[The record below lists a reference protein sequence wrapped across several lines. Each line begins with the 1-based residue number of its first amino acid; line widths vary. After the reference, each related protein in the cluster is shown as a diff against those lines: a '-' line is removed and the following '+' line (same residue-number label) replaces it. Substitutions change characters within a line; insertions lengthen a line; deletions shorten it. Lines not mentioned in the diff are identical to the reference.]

1 MNSPRNRQRLIGDP
15 YLNPLCMHWG
25 TMKVIFTSSSSNR
38 WWFKKVQGRLRN
50 SYTGWSKC
58 QEGQISEALQWPSEV
73 AKTKASPYPCQRC
86 RCFAVNRNIKEIS
99 GTPDAT
105 PLCSALH
112 IIYSLPIH
120 YFQVCPLPSAL
131 HSEGKL
137 EEPHA
142 GQVKGKG
149 GTGIKVIHWNPP
161 VARSRMMTVMSAVV
175 LTTRPTCPHPSVY
188 SHTVRFSRA

>member
-120 YFQVCPLPSAL
+120 YFQVCPPPLGFAFGRQVRRTPRRAGERQRRNWHKGHSLKSAC
-131 HSEGKL
+131 G
-137 EEPHA
+137 
-142 GQVKGKG
+142 
-149 GTGIKVIHWNPP
+149 
-161 VARSRMMTVMSAVV
+161 
-175 LTTRPTCPHPSVY
+175 
-188 SHTVRFSRA
+188 